1 MKIGI
6 ANDLPIAVESLRR
19 ALSFDPSHQVLWTA
33 RNGAEAVAR
42 CAEQTPDVVLMD
54 LIMPG
59 VDGVEATRQIMASTP
74 CAILIVTASIG
85 ANSWRV
91 FDAMG
96 HGALDA
102 VDTPELGAD
111 GGRLGAAGLL
121 RKLETIGRL
130 IGDPRPRP
138 CAPSARPRVGG
149 QALLA
154 IGASSGGPTALA
166 KLLAGLPADLPA
178 AVVIVQHI
186 DEQFAPGMAA
196 WLCQYSAWPVSIASE
211 GECPSPGKVL
221 LAGTSDHLVFKSP
234 ERLGY
239 SAEPSEHVHRPSVDV
254 FFNSA
259 NRYWRGPIYGVLL
272 TGMGRDGA
280 MGLKAL
286 RDKGHYTVAQ
296 DAASSAVYGM
306 PKAAAEL
313 KAAVQ
318 VLPLEAIA
326 PRLVELAH
334 GTEWKI
340 AR

>member
-6 ANDLPIAVESLRR
+6 ANDSPIAVEALRR
-19 ALSFDPSHQVLWTA
+19 ALFFEPGHQLLWTA
-33 RNGAEAVAR
+33 GNGADAVAR

-59 VDGVEATRQIMASTP
+59 MDGIEATRQIMAATP

-85 ANSWRV
+85 ANSSRV

-96 HGALDA
+96 HGAIDA
-102 VDTPELGAD
+102 IDTPELGPD
-111 GGRLGAAGLL
+111 NGRVGAAGLL

-130 IGDPRPRP
+130 IGQPRPRP
-138 CAPSARPRVGG
+138 SLPIIRSRSGG
-149 QALLA
+149 QAMLA

-166 KLLAGLPADLPA
+166 KLLAGLPVDLA
-178 AVVIVQHI
+178 AAIVIVQHI

-196 WLCQYSAWPVSIASE
+196 WLCQYSPWPVAVAGE
-211 GECPSPGKVL
+211 GESPAPGKVL
-221 LAGTSDHLVFKSP
+221 LAGTSEHLVFKSAD
-234 ERLGY
+234 RLGY
-239 SAEPSEHVHRPSVDV
+239 SAEPIDYVHRPSVDV

-286 RDKGHYTVAQ
+286 RDKGHYTAAQ

-318 VLPLEAIA
+318 VLPLDAIA
-326 PRLVELAH
+326 PRLVELVH
-334 GTEWKI
+334 GTEWKM